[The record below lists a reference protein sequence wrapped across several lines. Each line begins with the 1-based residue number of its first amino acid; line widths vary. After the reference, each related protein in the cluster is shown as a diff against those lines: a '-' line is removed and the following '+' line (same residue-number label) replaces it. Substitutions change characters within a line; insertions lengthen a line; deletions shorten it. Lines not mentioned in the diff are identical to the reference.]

1 MKKILH
7 IISSARKEGS
17 NSTLLGNDII
27 EKLQA
32 RYPGS
37 TVTTNNV
44 SEKDYSHLTQ
54 YHLAGYCAP
63 IETLEGVSREVVP
76 SSDDAVAQ
84 VPEADIIVIS
94 LPIYNFNMSSAL
106 KAWIDHIVRAG
117 KTFSYHTGKPEGMLL
132 GKKVYLAIASHGVF
146 TEGPTKGWDFAEPY
160 LRFILGFLG
169 ITDITTFR
177 IEGGGIPGIKET
189 ATQKGLESVATAL
202 A

>member
-44 SEKDYSHLTQ
+44 SEKDYSHLSQ
-54 YHLAGYCAP
+54 FHLAGYFAP
-63 IETLEGVSREVVP
+63 IETLEGTALEVVQ

-84 VPEADIIVIS
+84 LQDADIIVIS

-117 KTFSYHTGKPEGMLL
+117 KTFSYHTGRPEGMLL

-146 TEGPTKGWDFAEPY
+146 TEGPTQGWDFAEPY

-169 ITDITTFR
+169 ITDVTTFR
-177 IEGGGIPGIKET
+177 IEGGAVPGVKEK
-189 ATQKGLESVATAL
+189 AVEKGLESVATAL